1 MRAPVAILGA
11 GWAGLSAALDLL
23 RAGVRVEVFEA
34 APRPG
39 GRARAISLH
48 GQRLDNGQHILIGA
62 YTDTLDLLHSLGT
75 RQHLWEQRHMQLHY
89 RDAQG
94 KGFTLSAA
102 PLPAPLHLALGLLRS
117 NLLDWG
123 ERRQAL
129 ALALQW
135 QRQGYAVSEDLPLAA
150 YLLRHQ
156 SANAVARLWEPL
168 CLATLNTPLGQAST
182 RLFLGVLREAFSK
195 EARHGRLIIPT
206 CDLSGLMADPAT
218 QEIAARGGR
227 LRFGERVQAIGQTQ
241 GGYEIRSS
249 RGCYPASQVICALPH
264 RATAALLDF
273 HPALSGLRDDLAGFQ
288 DNAITTV
295 YLDYPAHVRLAQD
308 CFGLLGTVGQWV
320 FDRGRLLGEH
330 GRLAVVIS
338 AEAIDPKPS
347 PAALGQLI
355 AGELFRAF
363 PGHLPP
369 DPLDV
374 HVVRE
379 TRATFHASPVIQAL
393 RPGTAT
399 PLPDFWLAGDY
410 TDTGLPGTLEGAVR
424 SGRRAATAVIARQ
437 QQLGA

>member
-1 MRAPVAILGA
+1 MSAPVAVLGA
-11 GWAGLSAALDLL
+11 GWAGLTAALTLL
-23 RAGVRVEVFEA
+23 RAGVEVEVFEA
-34 APRPG
+34 AKRPG
-39 GRARAISLH
+39 GRARAIPLH
-48 GQRLDNGQHILIGA
+48 GQQVDNGQHILIGA
-62 YTDTLDLLHSLGT
+62 YTDTLELLHSLGT
-75 RQHLWEQRHMQLHY
+75 RQHLREQRLMQLHY
-89 RDAQG
+89 RNAQG
-94 KGFTLSAA
+94 KAFSLSAA
-102 PLPAPLHLALGLLRS
+102 PLPAPLHLGFGLLRS
-117 NLLDWG
+117 SLLDWR

-135 QRQGYAVSEDLPLAA
+135 QRQGYAVAQDQPLAA
-150 YLLRHQ
+150 YLLRRQ

-168 CLATLNTPLGQAST
+168 CLATLNTPLEQAST

-195 EARHGRLIIPT
+195 EARHSRLIIPGS
-206 CDLSGLMADPAT
+206 DLSALFADPALA
-218 QEIAARGGR
+218 EIAAHGGR
-227 LRFGERVQAIGQTQ
+227 LHLGERVQAIGQAH

-249 RGCYPASQVICALPH
+249 GGSYPASQLICALPH

-273 HPALSGLRDDLAGFQ
+273 HPALSGLRDDLARFQ

-295 YLDYPAHVRLAQD
+295 YLDYPADTRLAQD

-347 PAALGQLI
+347 PAALGRLI

-363 PGHLPP
+363 PGQLPP
-369 DPLDV
+369 DPLAV

-379 TRATFHASPVIQAL
+379 TRATFHANPAIEVL

-399 PLPDFWLAGDY
+399 PLPGFWLAGDY
-410 TDTGLPGTLEGAVR
+410 TATGLPGTLEGAVR
-424 SGRRAATAVIARQ
+424 SGRGAAMAAIARQ